1 MYESCQKHITPN
13 CSCTN
18 LVLCG
23 FMCASGLEAR
33 TNLTL
38 CPVCD
43 IDLIKEALN
52 DWSRGKEL
60 ILIPENR
67 NREERLR
74 FEGNKINCFPT
85 DQS

>member
-1 MYESCQKHITPN
+1 MLY
-13 CSCTN
+13 
-18 LVLCG
+18 
-23 FMCASGLEAR
+23 A
-33 TNLTL
+33 
-38 CPVCD
+38 

-85 DQS
+85 DKS

>member
-1 MYESCQKHITPN
+1 MCESCQKHITPN

-23 FMCASGLEAR
+23 FMRASGLEAR
-33 TNLTL
+33 TN
-38 CPVCD
+38 VMYVMYA
-43 IDLIKEALN
+43 IDLIKEALD
-52 DWSRGKEL
+52 DWSRGKE

-67 NREERLR
+67 NREERWR